1 MKTLLQRQTHQNFH
15 LNRFFFFFGGGGGND
30 LKVSQEASV
39 SSFFELCCGVGDS
52 NFGDFSFRQKREVII
67 IVEETFKILKCQSTT
82 ITTVESRE
90 TQKYGK

>member
-1 MKTLLQRQTHQNFH
+1 MKTLLRRQTPQNFH
-15 LNRFFFFFGGGGGND
+15 LNRFFLFFGGGGGRND

-52 NFGDFSFRQKREVII
+52 NFGDFSFRSKREVII

-90 TQKYGK
+90 TQK

>member
-1 MKTLLQRQTHQNFH
+1 MKTLLQRQTPQNFH
-15 LNRFFFFFGGGGGND
+15 LNRFFLFFFGGGGGND

-52 NFGDFSFRQKREVII
+52 NFGDFSFRSKREVII

-90 TQKYGK
+90 TQK

>member
-1 MKTLLQRQTHQNFH
+1 MKTLLQRQTPQNFH
-15 LNRFFFFFGGGGGND
+15 LNRFFLFFFLGGGND

-52 NFGDFSFRQKREVII
+52 NFGDFSFRSKREVIS

-90 TQKYGK
+90 TQK

>member
-1 MKTLLQRQTHQNFH
+1 MKTLLQRQTPQNFH
-15 LNRFFFFFGGGGGND
+15 LNRFFFFFFWGGGGND

-39 SSFFELCCGVGDS
+39 SSFFELWCGVGES
-52 NFGDFSFRQKREVII
+52 NFGDFSFRSKREVII

-90 TQKYGK
+90 TQK